1 MSTIWTAREVAK
13 EVVADTVEIADKF
26 CELLP
31 DRGDPEV
38 DELFDEF
45 LCNVMKESLSLEF
58 SNFTVQKYIDQGI
71 IYDF

>member
-1 MSTIWTAREVAK
+1 MGRAREVAK

-58 SNFTVQKYIDQGI
+58 SNFTVQKYIDQGT